1 MTKWVAE
8 RMRSIARPAPRHH
21 RRSLGW
27 GVSVAFSLALLVV
40 QPGRIS
46 AQEPLPPLPPL
57 PPLGAETGA
66 AAPATP
72 PANDPPARVAR
83 VSVLNGDVSAEP
95 AGVDTFSAAELNQVL
110 TSGDRVYT
118 DADSTA
124 ELEAG
129 GIAVRLGGGTD
140 LTVSAMTDTLAQ
152 LGLAAGSVHLR
163 SYALDPGT
171 VLELDSPEA
180 AITVLQPGDVR
191 VDVDTAAHTTTV
203 SLDSGQVQVDGPGTS
218 QVLTPGQH
226 LRLHGGDPAAG
237 QTAYAEPLAPAAPDS
252 LDGFSDN
259 RDSQYASG
267 ADAESPYL
275 STDTV
280 GGADLAGAGSWDSS
294 DFGPVWYPAV
304 AVGWQPYCFGHWR
317 WVAPWGWT
325 WVGVEPWGFAPF
337 HYGRW
342 AHFGDGIGGRWG
354 WIPGPRGVRPVYA
367 PALVAFAGGTEFSHA
382 LGYAPGLGIT
392 AWFPLGP
399 REPYAP
405 PYHGST
411 LYVNRVNA
419 GNLYNTNSAEV
430 RGLYNQRAVN
440 VFATGPLANRGY
452 ANRGVG
458 TVAVLDNSFAAGH
471 SVGNA
476 RLNIP
481 AETLAGAAVMP
492 HPALAPERA
501 MLSPHPAKIL
511 PPVLARPLL
520 TDRAVTDRA
529 SPNEV
534 PGGIA
539 GTVLVHRAEPPPS
552 RPSFEQQRQAMQA
565 AEPGRP
571 LSPAQMDRLRDNR
584 PSAPGPAHG
593 PASRAAGGLPAPG
606 APPPPHGAPPP
617 AGGDHHH

>member
-1 MTKWVAE
+1 MEMIDQVRLRRQNGP
-8 RMRSIARPAPRHH
+8 RMPAPPLLRGACG
-21 RRSLGW
+21 LLT
-27 GVSVAFSLALLVV
+27 ALLLALFAV
-40 QPGRIS
+40 QPGRIA
-46 AQEPLPPLPPL
+46 AQELLPPPP
-57 PPLGAETGA
+57 GETGA
-66 AAPATP
+66 AASATAP
-72 PANDPPARVAR
+72 VNDPPARVAR

-152 LGLAAGSVHLR
+152 FGLAAGSVHLR

-203 SLDSGQVQVDGPGTS
+203 SLESGQVQVDGPGTS

-226 LRLHGGDPAAG
+226 VRLHGGDPAAG
-237 QTAYAEPLAPAAPDS
+237 QTAYAEPLAPGASDG
-252 LDGFSDN
+252 LDGFSGGRDN
-259 RDSQYASG
+259 QYASG

-280 GGADLAGAGSWDSS
+280 GGADLADAGSWDSS

-325 WVGVEPWGFAPF
+325 WVGGEPWGFAPF

-367 PALVAFAGGTEFSHA
+367 PALVAFAGGAEFSHS

-419 GNLYNTNSAEV
+419 GNLYNANTAEV

-440 VFATGPLANRGY
+440 VFAIGPMANRSY

-481 AETLAGAAVMP
+481 VETLAGAALLP

-501 MLSPHPAKIL
+501 MLSPHPAKAL
-511 PPVLARPLL
+511 PPVLARPLV

-529 SPNEV
+529 VTDRSSPAEV
-534 PGGIA
+534 PNGIA
-539 GTVLVHRAEPPPS
+539 GTVLVHRAEPPPP
-552 RPSFEQQRQAMQA
+552 RPSFEQQRGAMQA
-565 AEPGRP
+565 TEPGRP
-571 LSPAQMDRLRDNR
+571 LSPAQMDRLRENR
-584 PSAPGPAHG
+584 TGSPGSSHQ
-593 PASRAAGGLPAPG
+593 PASRPAGHPASAAPARVAPAP
-606 APPPPHGAPPP
+606 ASSNPH
-617 AGGDHHH
+617 H